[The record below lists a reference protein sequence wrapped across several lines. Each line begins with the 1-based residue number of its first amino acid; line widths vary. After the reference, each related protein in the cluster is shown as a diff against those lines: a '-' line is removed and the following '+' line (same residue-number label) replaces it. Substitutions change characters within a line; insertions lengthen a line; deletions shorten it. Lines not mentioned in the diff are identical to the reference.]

1 MNETSTY
8 DVVII
13 GGGPAGYRAAERL
26 GARGRSVLL
35 VEKSLLGGTCLNV
48 GCVPT
53 KTLLNSAKYYVH
65 ALEGAKFGV
74 KATGVSYDLGTMMA
88 WKQEVVDK
96 LRSGIAA
103 EMKRVKAAV
112 LTGDAVIAG
121 PGRVLVTE
129 AGAAPDSTSGSAP
142 GAAPAAAPAAAPR
155 MVNCKA
161 ILVATGSSPVI
172 PPIPGL
178 RDNPKVLDSTGIL
191 ELKEVPKR
199 LCVIGGGVIG
209 VEFASLFSSLGCEVS
224 VVEMLDEIVPFMDAD
239 QAPVLRRAMKSI
251 AWKLGCRVTSVEG
264 ATVKYTTND
273 GASEAVEADLVLAA
287 IGRSPNVE
295 LWGAESVSL
304 DRSPKGVVVNDRMRT
319 SALGVWA
326 AGDVTG
332 RSLLAHSAYRMA
344 EVAAADIDAVLG
356 GKPEGDQLMRWDA
369 VPWAVYSIP
378 EAAGVG
384 MTEKDAR
391 QRGFEPACVKIPL
404 RASGRFAAENG
415 FAAHGAVKLVTD
427 KATGRILGLH
437 GVGSYASEAIWGGS
451 VLIEQE
457 MRASELSELILP
469 HPTVWELIRDAAAQ
483 LGHGG

>member
-1 MNETSTY
+1 MSEASAY

-35 VEKSLLGGTCLNV
+35 VEKALLGGTCLNI

-74 KATGVSYDLGTMMA
+74 KAEGVSYDFGTMMA

-103 EMKRVKAAV
+103 EMKRVKAELV
-112 LTGDAVIAG
+112 SGDAVIAG
-121 PGRVLVTE
+121 AGTVFFTE
-129 AGAAPDSTSGSAP
+129 AAPGSAP
-142 GAAPAAAPAAAPR
+142 QS
-155 MVNCKA
+155 VSCKA

-191 ELKEVPKR
+191 ELKEVPRR

-209 VEFASLFSSLGCEVS
+209 VEFASLFSSLGSEVS

-239 QAPVLRRAMKSI
+239 QAPVLRRAMKAIS
-251 AWKLGCRVTSVEG
+251 WKLGCKVTAVEG
-264 ATVKYTTND
+264 ATVRYMTKE
-273 GASEAVEADLVLAA
+273 GAAEAVEADLVLAA
-287 IGRSPNVE
+287 IGRKPNVDG
-295 LWGAESVSL
+295 WGAEAVSL
-304 DRSPKGVVVNDRMRT
+304 DRSPKGVVVSDHMRT
-319 SALGVWA
+319 SAVGIWA

-344 EVAAADIDAVLG
+344 EVAAADIDAVLD
-356 GKPEGDQLMRWDA
+356 GKPEGAQQMRWEA

-391 QRGFEPACVKIPL
+391 QKGFEPACVKIPL

-451 VLIEQE
+451 VLVEQE
-457 MRASELSELILP
+457 MRASELRELILP

-483 LGHGG
+483 LSQGV

>member
-1 MNETSTY
+1 VNETSAY

-26 GARGRSVLL
+26 GHQGRSVLI
-35 VEKSLLGGTCLNV
+35 VEKALLGGTCLNV

-74 KATGVSYDLGTMMA
+74 NATGVSYDFGTMMA

-103 EMKRVKAAV
+103 EMKRVKAEVVA
-112 LTGDAVIAG
+112 GDAVIAG
-121 PGRVLVTE
+121 PGKVLVTE
-129 AGAAPDSTSGSAP
+129 AAVTQGTAPGSAP
-142 GAAPAAAPAAAPR
+142 R
-155 MVNCKA
+155 TVNCKA

-209 VEFASLFSSLGCEVS
+209 VEFASLFSSLGSEVS

-239 QAPVLRRAMKSI
+239 QAPVLRRAMKAIS
-251 AWKLGCRVTSVEG
+251 WKLGCKVTSVEG
-264 ATVKYTTND
+264 STVKYTTKE
-273 GASEAVEADLVLAA
+273 GAAEAVEANLVLAA
-287 IGRSPNVE
+287 IGRRPNVE
-295 LWGAESVSL
+295 GWGAEAVNL

-319 SALGVWA
+319 SSPGIWA

-332 RSLLAHSAYRMA
+332 KSLLAHSAYRMA
-344 EVAAADIDAVLG
+344 EVAAADIDAVLD
-356 GKPEGDQLMRWDA
+356 GKSEGDQLMRWDA

-427 KATGRILGLH
+427 KASGRILGLH

-483 LGHGG
+483 LGHGA

>member
-26 GARGRSVLL
+26 GHQGRSVLI
-35 VEKSLLGGTCLNV
+35 VEKALLGGTCLNV

-74 KATGVSYDLGTMMA
+74 KAEAVSYDFGTMMA

-103 EMKRVKAAV
+103 EMKRVKAEV
-112 LTGDAVIAG
+112 VSGDAVIAG
-121 PGRVLVTE
+121 TGKVLVTE
-129 AGAAPDSTSGSAP
+129 AGTGQASTPGSTP
-142 GAAPAAAPAAAPR
+142 GSSPVAAPR
-155 MVNCKA
+155 VVNCKA

-209 VEFASLFSSLGCEVS
+209 VEFASLFSSLGSEVS

-251 AWKLGCRVTSVEG
+251 SWKLGCKVTSVEG
-264 ATVKYTTND
+264 ATVKYTTKE
-273 GASEAVEADLVLAA
+273 GATEAVEADLVLAA
-287 IGRSPNVE
+287 IGRRPNVDG
-295 LWGAESVSL
+295 WGAESVSL
-304 DRSPKGVVVNDRMRT
+304 DCSPKGVMVNDRMRT
-319 SALGVWA
+319 SAPGVWA

-344 EVAAADIDAVLG
+344 EVAAADIDAVLY
-356 GKPEGDQLMRWDA
+356 GKPEGAQLMRWDA

-384 MTEKDAR
+384 MTEEDAR

-483 LGHGG
+483 LGH

>member
-1 MNETSTY
+1 MNETSNY

-26 GARGRSVLL
+26 GHQGRSVLI
-35 VEKSLLGGTCLNV
+35 VEKALLGGTCLNV

-74 KATGVSYDLGTMMA
+74 KTEGVSYDFTAMMA

-103 EMKRVKAAV
+103 EMKRVKAEV
-112 LTGDAVIAG
+112 VSGDAVIAG
-121 PGRVLVTE
+121 AGKVLVTE
-129 AGAAPDSTSGSAP
+129 AAAAPGSAP
-142 GAAPAAAPAAAPR
+142 R
-155 MVNCKA
+155 TVSCKA

-209 VEFASLFSSLGCEVS
+209 VEFASLFSSLGSEVS

-251 AWKLGCRVTSVEG
+251 SWKLGCKVTSVEG
-264 ATVKYTTND
+264 ATVKYTTKE
-273 GASEAVEADLVLAA
+273 GAAEAVEADLVLAA
-287 IGRSPNVE
+287 IGRRPNVE

-319 SALGVWA
+319 NAPGVWA

-356 GKPEGDQLMRWDA
+356 GKSEGDQRMRWDA

-391 QRGFEPACVKIPL
+391 QKGLEPACVKIPL

-483 LGHGG
+483 LGHGA

>member
-26 GARGRSVLL
+26 GHQGRSVLI
-35 VEKSLLGGTCLNV
+35 VEKEKLGGTCLNV

-74 KATGVSYDLGTMMA
+74 KTEGVSYDFGTMMA

-96 LRSGIAA
+96 LRAGIAA
-103 EMKRVKAAV
+103 EMKRVKAEVVAG
-112 LTGDAVIAG
+112 TAVITG

-129 AGAAPDSTSGSAP
+129 AGAAPGSTPGSAS
-142 GAAPAAAPAAAPR
+142 GAVPAAAPR
-155 MVNCKA
+155 VVNCRA

-178 RDNPKVLDSTGIL
+178 RDNPKVMDSTGIL

-209 VEFASLFSSLGCEVS
+209 VEFASLFSSLGSEVS

-239 QAPVLRRAMKSI
+239 QAPVLRRAMKAI
-251 AWKLGCRVTSVEG
+251 VWKLGCKVTSVEG
-264 ATVKYTTND
+264 ATVKYTTKE

-287 IGRSPNVE
+287 IGRRPNVE

-319 SALGVWA
+319 SAPGVWA

-344 EVAAADIDAVLG
+344 EVAAADINAVLG
-356 GKPEGDQLMRWDA
+356 GKSEGDQRMRWDA

-483 LGHGG
+483 LGH

>member
-1 MNETSTY
+1 MNEASNY

-26 GARGRSVLL
+26 GHQGRSVLI
-35 VEKSLLGGTCLNV
+35 VEKALLGGTCLNV

-74 KATGVSYDLGTMMA
+74 KTEGVSYDFGTMMA

-96 LRSGIAA
+96 LRAGIAA
-103 EMKRVKAAV
+103 EMKRVKAEV
-112 LTGDAVIAG
+112 VSGDAVIAA
-121 PGRVLVTE
+121 PGKVLVTE
-129 AGAAPDSTSGSAP
+129 ADAAPRSTPGSAP
-142 GAAPAAAPAAAPR
+142 R
-155 MVNCKA
+155 TVSCKA

-178 RDNPKVLDSTGIL
+178 RDNPMVLDSTGIL

-209 VEFASLFSSLGCEVS
+209 VEFASLFSSLGSEVS

-251 AWKLGCRVTSVEG
+251 TWKLGCRVTSVEG
-264 ATVKYTTND
+264 STVKYTTKE

-287 IGRSPNVE
+287 IGRRPNVE

-319 SALGVWA
+319 SAPGVWA

-332 RSLLAHSAYRMA
+332 KSLLAHSAYRMA
-344 EVAAADIDAVLG
+344 EVAAADIDAVLD
-356 GKPEGDQLMRWDA
+356 GKSEGDQRMRWDA

-391 QRGFEPACVKIPL
+391 QHGFEPACVKIPL

-483 LGHGG
+483 LGH